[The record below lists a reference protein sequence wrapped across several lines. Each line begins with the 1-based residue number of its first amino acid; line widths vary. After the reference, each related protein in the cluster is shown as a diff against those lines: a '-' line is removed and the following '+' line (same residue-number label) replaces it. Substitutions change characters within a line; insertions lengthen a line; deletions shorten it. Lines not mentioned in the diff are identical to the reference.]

1 MLKKYPPKNQHLETS
16 IRNNITQ
23 DYLSLDLRDTLIKAR
38 EGEGNNLRNG
48 KQQVLL
54 ELQRI

>member
-16 IRNNITQ
+16 IQNNITQ
-23 DYLSLDLRDTLIKAR
+23 DYLSLDLRDTFTKAR
-38 EGEGNNLRNG
+38 GREGNNLRNG